1 MSTNDAV
8 TALMALASS
17 SSTAVEPSSSSY
29 SMNME
34 RTTCDK
40 RRSLKENMFDG
51 AQERNKFSDFSYNQP
66 YKRNN
71 FVPLERTY
79 ADKLP
84 AMVNESASQ
93 GTIDSY
99 ASADSCLGLFASELL
114 QVLDRPEN
122 CNTISWSKDGKSFY
136 VNNHLHF
143 ENFVMPNSFT
153 CIRPRF
159 EDFLQKLHLLGFT
172 KNYDSTETTLPLF
185 RHESF
190 TRKEDSN
197 KLAIFESRIQRSRSS
212 QQYHD
217 MYKQASF
224 QQPSEIMYAKRN
236 SYSNSSYKP
245 DLKIQKSDVL
255 RRMSCPS
262 EILYR
267 KRRNSLIKAIN
278 RRNSA
283 CDEID
288 YSFRNLTDSPSSVL
302 TKLNTMQK
310 EERVINH
317 GSNNKLLRHVHNR
330 RQEHKEV
337 MELAHSHLLH
347 SMRFKKSHRQ
357 TNSDIRHTSSEYQ
370 FRQQPIRP
378 THQERF
384 LSETKFRLQRGTRS
398 NSEIRGG
405 KRRVESMS
413 SHNSIHSQSNPE
425 ILLPSF
431 HSRQSWSL

>member
-1 MSTNDAV
+1 MF
-8 TALMALASS
+8 
-17 SSTAVEPSSSSY
+17 PS
-29 SMNME
+29 
-34 RTTCDK
+34 
-40 RRSLKENMFDG
+40 
-51 AQERNKFSDFSYNQP
+51 
-66 YKRNN
+66 
-71 FVPLERTY
+71 
-79 ADKLP
+79 
-84 AMVNESASQ
+84 
-93 GTIDSY
+93 
-99 ASADSCLGLFASELL
+99 LF
-114 QVLDRPEN
+114 
-122 CNTISWSKDGKSFY
+122 K
-136 VNNHLHF
+136 
-143 ENFVMPNSFT
+143 
-153 CIRPRF
+153 
-159 EDFLQKLHLLGFT
+159 
-172 KNYDSTETTLPLF
+172 
-185 RHESF
+185 SF

-197 KLAIFESRIQRSRSS
+197 KLAIFESRIQRSRS

-224 QQPSEIMYAKRN
+224 QQPSELMYAKRN

-245 DLKIQKSDVL
+245 DVKIQKSAVL

-267 KRRNSLIKAIN
+267 KRRN
-278 RRNSA
+278 A

-347 SMRFKKSHRQ
+347 SMRLKKSHRQ
-357 TNSDIRHTSSEYQ
+357 TNSGIRHTSSEHQ

-405 KRRVESMS
+405 RRRVESMS

-431 HSRQSWSL
+431 HSRGVYRGDYGRR